1 MNPKHEVP
9 IFDHD
14 GQIVTESRGIAK
26 YFHENFNQDLEKND
40 HWYPKD
46 PEERA
51 KVRSV
56 WYLIITWIHEFLIQ
70 IFHEYHYFDNK
81 NWRKFGKIQNSR
93 LGFCKWV
100 SS

>member
-1 MNPKHEVP
+1 MPNSGHTFQGEHLDLDFIKMNPKHEVP

-51 KVRSV
+51 KVRSISFLY
-56 WYLIITWIHEFLIQ
+56 YLQKL
-70 IFHEYHYFDNK
+70 
-81 NWRKFGKIQNSR
+81 
-93 LGFCKWV
+93 
-100 SS
+100 

>member
-1 MNPKHEVP
+1 MNPKHQVP

-51 KVRSV
+51 KVRFITFFSISLLSSQV
-56 WYLIITWIHEFLIQ
+56 VRCFLLITWFQQFPIS
-70 IFHEYHYFDNK
+70 N
-81 NWRKFGKIQNSR
+81 
-93 LGFCKWV
+93 
-100 SS
+100 